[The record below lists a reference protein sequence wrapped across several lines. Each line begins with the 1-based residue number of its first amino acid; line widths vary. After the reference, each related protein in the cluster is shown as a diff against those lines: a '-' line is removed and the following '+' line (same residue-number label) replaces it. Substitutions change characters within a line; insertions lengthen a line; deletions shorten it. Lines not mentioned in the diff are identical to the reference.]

1 MFISIHQSEFAE
13 VEPLKVEIIVP
24 GKISKHLLPACE
36 YYMEK
41 IDRFAKIGISHVN
54 LGGDLNSE
62 DANVI
67 MKREA
72 EYIERRLNGRRYVL
86 IDLWGREMTSEQFS
100 SFLERQFMVL
110 SELVFVIGGP
120 LGVDEKI
127 RDNAAERIS
136 FSKMTFTHE
145 MCTLLLLE
153 QIFRGFKILKNEKYH
168 Y

>member
-1 MFISIHQSEFAE
+1 MSISIPQSEFVE
-13 VEPLKVEIIVP
+13 VEALKIEIIVP
-24 GKISKHLLPACE
+24 GKISKHLLSACN

-41 IDRFAKIGISHVN
+41 ISRFAKIEVNHVN

-72 EYIERRLNGRRYVL
+72 EYIERRLNGRKYIL
-86 IDLWGREMTSEQFS
+86 IDLFGKEMTSEQFS
-100 SFLERQFMVL
+100 VFLERQFMVL

-120 LGVDEKI
+120 LGVYEKI
-127 RDNAAERIS
+127 RDNASERIS

-145 MCTLLLLE
+145 MCTVLLLE